1 MTKFKPINISLD
13 EDTHEMS
20 RHLKGMQAQSLSSLI
35 RSLIRQKYAEY
46 EKQFDAEPTEVK
58 SGTSNQPDPQKT
70 PAQETHQ
77 TNSWAPWIRKGWK

>member
-13 EDTHEMS
+13 DDTIEMGKA
-20 RHLKGMQAQSLSSLI
+20 LMAMEAQSLSCLV
-35 RSLIRQKYAEY
+35 RSLIRQKHAEY

-58 SGTSNQPDPQKT
+58 SGTSNQLDPQKT